1 MIKFPFMLNLL
12 GAWEN
17 NSIRFALSAIKNL
30 GEHVIKKVVAVRE
43 SGGKFLSLADFC
55 TRVDVKEFTRR
66 SLENLIKCGA
76 FDSIDNRRTAVLES
90 LNSAYHEGQRKKSE
104 YASGQ
109 LGLFGEEEIFDTG
122 YKIPN
127 IPERPKNEILAWE
140 KETLGFYISGHPLD
154 EFKEKILNLTSIENI
169 SAGKIKN
176 GKKIKV
182 GGIVTAAKRLTTK
195 KGDLMA
201 FITVEDFSA
210 SLKVTIFPQVFN
222 RSMNLLVPDEI
233 IIVEGK
239 LELGEVNQ
247 ILADKIIS
255 AKDYL
260 PDFYLTITDELENSA
275 TYERLEKIFS
285 ENLGECFIF
294 LNRFGKWKKL
304 DKKISYD
311 KKILEQLKN
320 LLGSHNVKIY

>member
-1 MIKFPFMLNLL
+1 
-12 GAWEN
+12 
-17 NSIRFALSAIKNL
+17 
-30 GEHVIKKVVAVRE
+30 
-43 SGGKFLSLADFC
+43 
-55 TRVDVKEFTRR
+55 
-66 SLENLIKCGA
+66 
-76 FDSIDNRRTAVLES
+76 
-90 LNSAYHEGQRKKSE
+90 
-104 YASGQ
+104 
-109 LGLFGEEEIFDTG
+109 
-122 YKIPN
+122 
-127 IPERPKNEILAWE
+127 
-140 KETLGFYISGHPLD
+140 
-154 EFKEKILNLTSIENI
+154 
-169 SAGKIKN
+169 
-176 GKKIKV
+176 
-182 GGIVTAAKRLTTK
+182 
-195 KGDLMA
+195 MA
-201 FITVEDFSA
+201 FITVEDFSE

-222 RSMNLLVPDEI
+222 RSMNLILPDEI

-255 AKDYL
+255 AKNYL